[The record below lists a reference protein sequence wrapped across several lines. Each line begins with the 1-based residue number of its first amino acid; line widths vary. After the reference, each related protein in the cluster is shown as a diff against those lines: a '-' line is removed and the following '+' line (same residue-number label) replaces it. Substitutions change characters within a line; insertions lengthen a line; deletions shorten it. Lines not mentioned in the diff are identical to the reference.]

1 MVKPN
6 RTMEEVDRDAEQ
18 LRLAADQAI
27 NVEIIPK
34 VIEKLTGLWQ
44 QRNPDP
50 EHTDLDREPD
60 QSLMLAISI
69 LGSLAP
75 KGATSTPE
83 SSGNTKP
90 GTPDKPGTR
99 LVDVTKDYLG
109 TSLIFVGAPYK
120 KKP

>member
-1 MVKPN
+1 
-6 RTMEEVDRDAEQ
+6 MEEVERDAEQ
-18 LRLAADQAI
+18 LRLAAEQAI

-60 QSLMLAISI
+60 HSLMLAISI

-90 GTPDKPGTR
+90 GTPNKPISW
-99 LVDVTKDYLG
+99 LVDRTKERLG
-109 TSLIFVGAPYK
+109 SSTLFVGAPHK
-120 KKP
+120 KF

>member
-6 RTMEEVDRDAEQ
+6 RTMEEVERDAEQ
-18 LRLAADQAI
+18 LRLAAEQAI

-60 QSLMLAISI
+60 HSLMLAISI

-90 GTPDKPGTR
+90 GTPNQRTSWLVNKTEQR
-99 LVDVTKDYLG
+99 LG
-109 TSLIFVGAPYK
+109 SSLIFVGAPHK
-120 KKP
+120 KF

>member
-1 MVKPN
+1 
-6 RTMEEVDRDAEQ
+6 MEEVERDAEQ
-18 LRLAADQAI
+18 LRLAAEQAI

-60 QSLMLAISI
+60 HSLMLAISI

-90 GTPDKPGTR
+90 GTPNQRTSWLVNKTEQR
-99 LVDVTKDYLG
+99 LG
-109 TSLIFVGAPYK
+109 SSLIFVGAPHK
-120 KKP
+120 KF